1 MEEKSEF
8 DDFLQNKDKYI
19 SRMRNDK
26 IYECRNEIY
35 FFSIMCG
42 IQIKYFVLTI
52 YSSKCYKTKKD
63 EINLQ
68 IINENGKGN
77 FGVLLGRNKKNE
89 KVKNFSPIVYKKD
102 NGVSDE
108 ELLRI
113 KKIICGINPDSKE
126 EVKFEDFE
134 IKKVISGKTD
144 KALDSRQRR
153 SKWNLFTLY
162 TVEKKLEKLYDY
174 YEVVKNNNT
183 LKNNKKVDYS
193 KLMECNKLSS
203 IIHR

>member
-19 SRMRNDK
+19 LKIRNEK

-42 IQIKYFVLTI
+42 IQIKYFVI
-52 YSSKCYKTKKD
+52 NSSKCYK
-63 EINLQ
+63 
-68 IINENGKGN
+68 
-77 FGVLLGRNKKNE
+77 NKKNE
-89 KVKNFSPIVYKKD
+89 VNYFSPLIYKKG
-102 NGVSDE
+102 NGETDE

-162 TVEKKLEKLYDY
+162 IVEKKLEKLYDY
-174 YEVVKNNNT
+174 YKVVKNNNT
-183 LKNNKKVDYS
+183 LKDNKKVDYS